1 MPIHE
6 IRETLNSGNSTL
18 VGQDGYIMF
27 QKRIELM
34 PGMRHT
40 INHADFF
47 DDGNLFASVTASSA
61 NFVFEFYVTNYPILL
76 GNVNLPAI
84 NQTNMGPQ
92 AGDDQVLFKVR
103 KYTAGQFQTEV
114 EFPNAFLGSSPTFSF
129 YTPQLYLTAIIA
141 NDSAEAPEENVF
153 FSWYGA
159 LESKEVDAVEYGI
172 GLLREYNANQMRRLT
187 SNGVLITEAEVIG
200 GYPLWQM
207 GGIRPELMTGT
218 TTTIADGNWF
228 LNQAYAATGGEVME
242 GSATIRTQL
251 NEARTMV
258 AHDAAFGSELLEFP
272 DWFKAIA
279 KPFAGLTGG
288 PLRANFPP
296 LQKNDNGNTEMN

>member
-27 QKRIELM
+27 QKRINLQ

-76 GNVNLPAI
+76 GNVDLPAI

-159 LESKEVDAVEYGI
+159 LESVEVDAVEYGI
-172 GLLREYNANQMRRLT
+172 GMLREYNNAQMRRLT
-187 SNGVLITEAEVIG
+187 SNGVLVNESDIIAG
-200 GYPLWQM
+200 FPMWQI
-207 GGIRPELMTGT
+207 GGIRPELMMNTEAVGFNT
-218 TTTIADGNWF
+218 RWF
-228 LNQAYAATGGEVME
+228 LELDGAEPTSSSAAVRATSTA
-242 GSATIRTQL
+242 SATMQAPL
-251 NEARTMV
+251 
-258 AHDAAFGSELLEFP
+258 DAFGRPSTLFGDVP
-272 DWFKAIA
+272 DWVRSVVKDI
-279 KPFAGLTGG
+279 PGLFVG
-288 PLRANFPP
+288 PLRPTFPP